1 MRHGASCWVTAGHEG
16 AECAVETK
24 KRMAKNA
31 IRRAMDEMLKGDQLE
46 LGNNC
51 LMKILEFEL

>member
-1 MRHGASCWVTAGHEG
+1 MAGHEG

-46 LGNNC
+46 LGS
-51 LMKILEFEL
+51 KS